1 MCRLLTC
8 SDESAAQSSD
18 AQAGASIAHGRQ
30 QLFRFL
36 LQRLALETQTLG
48 QARCGRGRGL
58 GTATPMQKY
67 HAQHA
72 VQHSQTQVCIVCG
85 EMKEEED
92 KLKGPQTSLNYLM
105 KRTKVQT
112 YWWSSQKLC
121 ISTLA
126 CRNVWQIRGRGCQ
139 RSWCSAVGV
148 RSHVG
153 ASSAKA
159 QCSYRL
165 RAHGPHTYNR
175 TQSQTRLGVNP
186 TQQLINCRLHQVKRN
201 IPGSM
206 KLKLRRQHLRHY
218 VDYHKI

>member
-1 MCRLLTC
+1 MPAACPVPLPAAGPRNSDSWSGKVWPRARPGDCCAHAEISRTACR
-8 SDESAAQSSD
+8 S
-18 AQAGASIAHGRQ
+18 
-30 QLFRFL
+30 
-36 LQRLALETQTLG
+36 TQPDTSMYCLW
-48 QARCGRGRGL
+48 
-58 GTATPMQKY
+58 
-67 HAQHA
+67 
-72 VQHSQTQVCIVCG
+72 G
-85 EMKEEED
+85 EKEEED
-92 KLKGPQTSLNYLM
+92 KLKGQQTSLNYLM
-105 KRTKVQT
+105 KTTKVQT

-175 TQSQTRLGVNP
+175 TQSQTRLGDS
-186 TQQLINCRLHQVKRN
+186 TTYQLQTTS
-201 IPGSM
+201 G
-206 KLKLRRQHLRHY
+206 
-218 VDYHKI
+218 